1 MTELAWDSVVE
12 EVRIS
17 PEDRARPVP
26 LWSVV
31 STRLRQLIE
40 SGQIPMGARI
50 ENEVAL
56 SDMIGI
62 SRPTMRRALQ
72 DLVDQG
78 LIVRKRGVGTQVVI
92 REVRRPVELTSSY
105 DDLVKVGRR
114 PSTDVLAF
122 EIIPATDT
130 IALALDIAPRSDV
143 ISIERLRY
151 ADGEP
156 LALMHNLIPAQVA
169 KLTRAD
175 LVRFGLYECLRNAA
189 APLPRTATEIIGA
202 RLAKPAECSILGL
215 ERGAAL
221 FTMTRTARRREGQ
234 GVEYGSH
241 IYRADR
247 YAFEHSVTQS

>member
-1 MTELAWDSVVE
+1 MGLLVE

-56 SDMIGI
+56 SDRIGI

-92 REVRRPVELTSSY
+92 REVRRPVELTSLY

-114 PSTDVLAF
+114 PSNDVLAF

-221 FTMTRTARRREGQ
+221 FTMTRTARSREGQ